1 MTIDNA
7 LSHLPI
13 RTRLLGFFAVFFLL
27 MVAVE
32 VFSVKQMDTLQEA
45 RGKVIRGTSD
55 DPSNRDHFQQVLLA
69 QQCITLVNENA
80 RRAFELFLI
89 SSPKVVDQEQFD
101 RIYAEQVKTTH
112 QITALYADFERGLE
126 TIDEQ
131 QAFAHIKAARAD
143 YVTTRTKVEQTL
155 KSGQTEV
162 AMDNLRHLMLPK
174 LAVYLN
180 AWRDLIS
187 LERHLTVVA
196 EQAATKKYRWTRDVL
211 LSLLGVSILGAGFI
225 AIGITREFT
234 SSLRRIGIA
243 ARRIAGG
250 EFDMQIPVTA
260 NDEIGELAR
269 AFNAMANALQASYG
283 QIMTQQ
289 RELEE
294 RVAARTQELT
304 IANTGLTELNTK
316 LAFAHGQLV
325 GSEKLASLGQM
336 AAGVAH
342 EINNPVGYV
351 ASNFGTLENYLTR
364 LFDMLSL
371 YEAMEA
377 KVKSQDDLTILQAKK
392 QDIEF
397 EFIKSDILDLM
408 RESRD
413 GIQRVREI
421 VQNLK
426 DFAHV
431 DRQLN
436 WEWTDL
442 HKGIDSTVTLASN
455 EIKYKADIV
464 KEYSDLPL
472 VECVLSQLNQ
482 VFLNLLVNA
491 AHAMGE
497 ERGLIR
503 IRTAVDGDNVQ
514 ITIADNGC
522 GIPPENLSH
531 IFEPFFTTKP
541 VGKGTG
547 LGLSV
552 SYGII
557 QSHHGRI
564 DVESEV
570 GQGTSFRITLPIG
583 CVRTEA
589 K

>member
-1 MTIDNA
+1 M
-7 LSHLPI
+7 
-13 RTRLLGFFAVFFLL
+13 
-27 MVAVE
+27 
-32 VFSVKQMDTLQEA
+32 
-45 RGKVIRGTSD
+45 
-55 DPSNRDHFQQVLLA
+55 
-69 QQCITLVNENA
+69 
-80 RRAFELFLI
+80 
-89 SSPKVVDQEQFD
+89 
-101 RIYAEQVKTTH
+101 
-112 QITALYADFERGLE
+112 
-126 TIDEQ
+126 
-131 QAFAHIKAARAD
+131 
-143 YVTTRTKVEQTL
+143 
-155 KSGQTEV
+155 
-162 AMDNLRHLMLPK
+162 
-174 LAVYLN
+174 
-180 AWRDLIS
+180 
-187 LERHLTVVA
+187 
-196 EQAATKKYRWTRDVL
+196 
-211 LSLLGVSILGAGFI
+211 
-225 AIGITREFT
+225 
-234 SSLRRIGIA
+234 
-243 ARRIAGG
+243 
-250 EFDMQIPVTA
+250 
-260 NDEIGELAR
+260 
-269 AFNAMANALQASYG
+269 
-283 QIMTQQ
+283 
-289 RELEE
+289 
-294 RVAARTQELT
+294 
-304 IANTGLTELNTK
+304 NTK

-377 KVKSQDDLTILQAKK
+377 MVKSQDDLTMLQAKK

-497 ERGLIR
+497 ERGVIR